1 MKKLLCLFLLLWLP
15 LFSAAAAAMS
25 MQMQLSAAPAQAEHM
40 PCHDVSTTQAIPADH
55 DAAQPCCGD
64 HDTSHN
70 CFACGVCAFSHAS
83 SHPTDM
89 AALTLPAPDTSS
101 PGYLARVFSSQL
113 YPPALKPPISA

>member
-25 MQMQLSAAPAQAEHM
+25 MQMQLSAAPAQSEHM
-40 PCHDVSTTQAIPADH
+40 PCHEASTTQATPDH
-55 DAAQPCCGD
+55 DAAQPCCDD
-64 HDTSHN
+64 HDASHN

-83 SHPTDM
+83 SHPTDL
-89 AALTLPAPDTSS
+89 AALTLPVPDTSS

>member
-25 MQMQLSAAPAQAEHM
+25 MQMQLSATPAQAENM
-40 PCHDVSTTQAIPADH
+40 PCHEASASPTADNAEQPCCSDH
-55 DAAQPCCGD
+55 DA
-64 HDTSHN
+64 SHN

-83 SHPTDM
+83 SHL
-89 AALTLPAPDTSS
+89 AAVISPALPAPDTSS

>member
-40 PCHDVSTTQAIPADH
+40 PCHEASTTHH
-55 DAAQPCCGD
+55 DAAQPCCDD
-64 HDTSHN
+64 HNASHN

-83 SHPTDM
+83 SYPVGL
-89 AALTLPAPDTSS
+89 AALALPVPDTSS